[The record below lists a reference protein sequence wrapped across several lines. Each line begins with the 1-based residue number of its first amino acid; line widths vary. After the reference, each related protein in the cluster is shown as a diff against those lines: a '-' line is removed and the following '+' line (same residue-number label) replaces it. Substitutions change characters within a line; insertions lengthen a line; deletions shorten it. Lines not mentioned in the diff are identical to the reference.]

1 MLPYWHGIFKI
12 VERTRASDQNPKEPI
27 RSSEI
32 EGAQNKERVGCSRVQ
47 GSRSRALSNGLL
59 SVAYPPTRFQVRTGS
74 VCQSP
79 AFPRKSMCCV
89 ESRRVELRSVALKSV
104 CRQVCNSVSPVQSP
118 PRLALAHVFAC
129 LKAAAAKSTSS
140 RLLGRTALPASSSSP
155 RVGPVASRGLSSVSA
170 RLSVSPSVS
179 KSASVRVSVAY
190 PRLN

>member
-1 MLPYWHGIFKI
+1 MQSSAGKSIKSLVERI
-12 VERTRASDQNPKEPI
+12 VERRVPADTVSSSNRLRLPVTGVPAKEYVL
-27 RSSEI
+27 R
-32 EGAQNKERVGCSRVQ
+32 RV
-47 GSRSRALSNGLL
+47 A
-59 SVAYPPTRFQVRTGS
+59 
-74 VCQSP
+74 
-79 AFPRKSMCCV
+79 
-89 ESRRVELRSVALKSV
+89 SRRVELRSVALKSV

-140 RLLGRTALPASSSSP
+140 RLLGRTALPALSSSP